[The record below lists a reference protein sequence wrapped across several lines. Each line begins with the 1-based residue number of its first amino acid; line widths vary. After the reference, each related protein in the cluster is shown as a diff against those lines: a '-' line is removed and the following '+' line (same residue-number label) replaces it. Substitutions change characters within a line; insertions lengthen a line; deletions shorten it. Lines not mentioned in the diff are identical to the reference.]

1 MDKRPLKA
9 LFLDVDD
16 TVYSITEFARI
27 ARRNAV
33 RAMIKAGLDLS
44 EEEGLR
50 ELDEVISEFGSNH
63 DQHFDKLLKRL
74 PPEICAR
81 QSPLIIKVAGIVA
94 YHDTKAREFTAF
106 GDAMEVLR
114 ILHARGL
121 RLGVITAGM
130 EIKQAEKIYRLG
142 LHEIV
147 EPQFIYITDCIG
159 ISKQN
164 PKIYLRACRDV
175 GAAPEE
181 CMYVGD
187 NPIYDIDVP
196 SRIGMPTILSRRG
209 GKYKETVGQYEP
221 THTVDNFYDVL
232 EIIDAQYRIVPLPT
246 MTPGA

>member
-1 MDKRPLKA
+1 MEKRPLKA

-16 TVYSITEFARI
+16 TIYSITDFARV

-33 RAMIKAGLDLS
+33 RAMIKAGLDIT
-44 EEEGLR
+44 EEECLR
-50 ELDEVISEFGSNH
+50 ELEEVITEFGSNH

-74 PPEICAR
+74 PSQMCVR
-81 QSPLIIKVAGIVA
+81 QSPLIVKVAGIAA
-94 YHDTKAREFTAF
+94 YHDTKSRDFSAF

-114 ILHARGL
+114 TLHARGL

-130 EIKQAEKIYRLG
+130 EVKQAEKIYRLG

-147 EPQFIYITDCIG
+147 EPRFLYITDCIG

-164 PKIYLRACRDV
+164 PKIFLRACQDA

-181 CMYVGD
+181 CMYIGD
-187 NPIYDIDVP
+187 NPVFDIDVP
-196 SRIGMPTILSRRG
+196 SRIGMSTILSRRG
-209 GKYKETVGQYEP
+209 GKYKETVGQCEP

-232 EIIDAQYRIVPLPT
+232 DIIEAEYQITPSVPQAPT
-246 MTPGA
+246 A